1 MVDGASPDSNQPRE
15 FVVAL
20 DGENAAPCSVGNADH
35 RSTGTVNRPRP
46 VVVSRCLVF
55 ASVSSRVK
63 MVAVLQGERETCEK
77 QDESMA

>member
-1 MVDGASPDSNQPRE
+1 MGSHYPRE
-15 FVVAL
+15 FVVAH

-77 QDESMA
+77 QDKSMA